1 MRLKQQ
7 HGMPISPV
15 MERLPDLSGL
25 APADKDTLIRS
36 LCTLVREL
44 QGRLELLE
52 GENRKLR
59 GQLSKDS
66 MNSSKPPSSDGLRKK
81 TRSLRSKS
89 ERPAGGVS
97 GHPGHHLK
105 RSDTPDHIINHEPP
119 SHCDTCGRIPEAH
132 GFEARQVFE
141 LPRVKLE
148 VTGHRA
154 WFARCSC
161 GRRHQAEFP
170 EPLKA
175 AVQYGPRLKAFAACL
190 HHHHMVPAGRTA
202 DILESLCGV
211 RPSGGTVLNFVEEAA
226 SRIEPTWER
235 IGQALRHTPVL
246 GADES
251 GMRTAGKAWL
261 HVLTNPLLSW
271 LGVHSKRGREAF
283 DEFGLLPDFD
293 GTLVHDGFVS
303 YKGCSCRHALCNA
316 HHLRELK
323 FEAEE
328 NQQAW
333 AEEMSKLLC
342 RALKDT
348 RNSPRGLPRDL
359 RQRIRREYETL
370 IRKGCKLNPPEPPD
384 GWPGK
389 TPQSS
394 TVNLL
399 RRLEKQADEV
409 LRFTTDPRVPFSNND
424 AEREVRM
431 PKLKLKVAGTFR
443 TRDGARY
450 FCILRSCFST
460 LKKQGQHLLD
470 CLEEALRGNDPTDAL
485 AL

>member
-1 MRLKQQ
+1 
-7 HGMPISPV
+7 
-15 MERLPDLSGL
+15 
-25 APADKDTLIRS
+25 
-36 LCTLVREL
+36 
-44 QGRLELLE
+44 
-52 GENRKLR
+52 
-59 GQLSKDS
+59 
-66 MNSSKPPSSDGLRKK
+66 
-81 TRSLRSKS
+81 
-89 ERPAGGVS
+89 
-97 GHPGHHLK
+97 
-105 RSDTPDHIINHEPP
+105 
-119 SHCDTCGRIPEAH
+119 
-132 GFEARQVFE
+132 
-141 LPRVKLE
+141 
-148 VTGHRA
+148 
-154 WFARCSC
+154 
-161 GRRHQAEFP
+161 
-170 EPLKA
+170 
-175 AVQYGPRLKAFAACL
+175 
-190 HHHHMVPAGRTA
+190 
-202 DILESLCGV
+202 
-211 RPSGGTVLNFVEEAA
+211 
-226 SRIEPTWER
+226 
-235 IGQALRHTPVL
+235 
-246 GADES
+246 
-251 GMRTAGKAWL
+251 MRTAGKAWL
-261 HVLTNPLLSW
+261 HVLTNPLPSW

-303 YKGCSCRHALCNA
+303 YKGYSCRHALCNA

-359 RQRIRREYETL
+359 RQRIRRECETL

-431 PKLKLKVAGTFR
+431 PKVKLKVAGTFR